1 MAPVWLA
8 FSGDLSAGTKN
19 REKNHLD
26 RDMTDSQTSS
36 WLNKSCGSRIS
47 YDKHVTRNCS
57 YHEFCQESPWFHS
70 NQEIK
75 KKNST
80 WHSICSWRFIKTP
93 SDLTQPANPSRSS
106 AKTVIVTT
114 SRPRNSVSYSL
125 QRSKTCLRWCI
136 PAPHFLSRMM
146 GNLLEIML
154 NATFWHMVL
163 WLFSIQIVLLLTA
176 KPLVWGHGKPA
187 NQRIYP
193 GETWRM
199 RKKSTCAIPV
209 RWVQHHTGDLFG
221 IWSATATEKMATASN
236 VMKLPTATNPVL
248 LISRFA

>member
-1 MAPVWLA
+1 MTSMWHAIA
-8 FSGDLSAGTKN
+8 ATTNFA
-19 REKNHLD
+19 RNHLD
-26 RDMTDSQTSS
+26 SIQIRK
-36 WLNKSCGSRIS
+36 L
-47 YDKHVTRNCS
+47 
-57 YHEFCQESPWFHS
+57 
-70 NQEIK
+70 K
-75 KKNST
+75 KKNGT

-199 RKKSTCAIPV
+199 RKKINVCDSRSLGSTSHRGSFWDLKRDSDRKNGNCFKCLETTNRYHTQFCWFQGSRRDGSIRGTSSYTEQQGRKGRALTHTRITS
-209 RWVQHHTGDLFG
+209 HHK
-221 IWSATATEKMATASN
+221 S
-236 VMKLPTATNPVL
+236 
-248 LISRFA
+248 